1 MWKSN
6 GCTNGGYSI
15 FMGKLLEDILENI
28 LCIFVFSI
36 RILVFYI
43 ICFHFSVSFP
53 CLHRLPRMCNIY
65 IHICAYLFI
74 YLSIHVLIYEISN
87 NFSHMFPS
95 FPSFPY
101 LHHLF
106 KLFSAKLEN
115 KWTYDINIIEVPSW
129 KHILAF
135 VWVCDTLVPLYPT
148 IFWWHYPHDIP
159 IAIYHIHFGKS
170 TVGSWKSPM
179 FSGN

>member
-36 RILVFYI
+36 RI

-65 IHICAYLFI
+65 IYTYVHMYLFI
-74 YLSIHVLIYEISN
+74 YL
-87 NFSHMFPS
+87 FM
-95 FPSFPY
+95 Y
-101 LHHLF
+101 LF
-106 KLFSAKLEN
+106 MKF
-115 KWTYDINIIEVPSW
+115 
-129 KHILAF
+129 
-135 VWVCDTLVPLYPT
+135 PT
-148 IFWWHYPHDIP
+148 IFPICSHHFPVFRICIICLICLVRSLKINEHMTSISSKYHPGNTFWHLFGFAIPLSHYIPLYSDDIILMIFP
-159 IAIYHIHFGKS
+159 LLYITYLLVNQQSDPENHQF
-170 TVGSWKSPM
+170 
-179 FSGN
+179 